1 MFGVEICQG
10 PNDTVNCFYCY
21 HFVICLTFQA
31 EELAEIENE
40 DAQNAIKVNQ
50 SFRLYSQTSVS

>member
-10 PNDTVNCFYCY
+10 PNDTVNYFYCY

-40 DAQNAIKVNQ
+40 DAQNAIKVYQ
-50 SFRLYSQTSVS
+50 VF